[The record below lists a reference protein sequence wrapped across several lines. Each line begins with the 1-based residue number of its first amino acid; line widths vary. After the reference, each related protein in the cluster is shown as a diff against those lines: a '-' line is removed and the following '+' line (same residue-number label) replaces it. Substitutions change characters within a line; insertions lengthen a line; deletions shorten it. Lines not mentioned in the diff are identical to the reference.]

1 VAGSTARR
9 DSFAFASKQ
18 AGRAGLAA
26 CVLILGCESL
36 QNAVAEGDTRTISLH
51 HIHTKEDLTITY
63 KRNGRYDAAALEKI
77 NWHLRDWRKQ
87 QQTSQ
92 DPKVIDILWEVQRE
106 VGATSPIHI
115 VCGYRSPDTNA
126 MLRRRSRGV
135 AQHSQHTLGKA
146 IDFYIPGVPIEKLRN
161 AGLQMQRGGVGYYPS
176 SGVAF
181 VHLDIGSV
189 RHWPRIPEP
198 QMARIMAGARTAVAR
213 ADTAEQPKSFFSKL
227 FGSNEPTE
235 QAPVADPKRN
245 AGAPTFARSPAAT
258 AEPASAKLAASV
270 PVPAAKATVKTTS
283 FQLAS
288 APAPAVDEPASG
300 LTTEALMASSTR
312 RQRGVETASADP
324 SATGAVTRWPLADE
338 QRGKDRVPSELLLAY
353 APQSESEPVKRAAPM
368 GNAAQRAPIPASQVG
383 SSTIIP
389 KQSGSLT
396 RIATPVAAPPEA
408 SRAAPAKVGQAFND
422 PWLRAMMTAP
432 SAQSHM
438 TTSMLGDPDYRTLRP
453 LLQKPVASVVMTFS
467 EDPYLGMQTE
477 RFTGAAIAF
486 VPTVSFT
493 FRTASLR

>member
-1 VAGSTARR
+1 M
-9 DSFAFASKQ
+9 
-18 AGRAGLAA
+18 GLAA

-87 QQTSQ
+87 QQTTQ
-92 DPKVIDILWEVQRE
+92 DPKVIDILWEVHRE
-106 VGATSPIHI
+106 VGATAPIHI

-146 IDFYIPGVPIEKLRN
+146 IDFYIPGVPIERLRN

-181 VHLDIGSV
+181 VHVDIGSV

-198 QMARIMAGARTAVAR
+198 QMARIMSGARTAVAR
-213 ADTAEQPKSFFSKL
+213 ADTAEQPKNFFSKL
-227 FGSNEPTE
+227 FGSNEDT
-235 QAPVADPKRN
+235 Q
-245 AGAPTFARSPAAT
+245 AGAPESKRGETAKPAQAN
-258 AEPASAKLAASV
+258 A
-270 PVPAAKATVKTTS
+270 PVPTAKPAVKTTT

-288 APAPAVDEPASG
+288 APSAPAAPVAPAPVAQEPAPQ
-300 LTTEALMASSTR
+300 LTAESLVASSTR
-312 RQRGVETASADP
+312 RQRGIETASADP
-324 SATGAVTRWPLADE
+324 SATGSVTRWPLAGE
-338 QRGKDRVPSELLLAY
+338 ERGKDRVPSELLLAY
-353 APQSESEPVKRAAPM
+353 APQSESEPVRRAAPM
-368 GNAAQRAPIPASQVG
+368 GNAAQRAPVAPSQLG

-389 KQSGSLT
+389 KQGSLT
-396 RIATPVAAPPEA
+396 RIAAPVAAPPA
-408 SRAAPAKVGQAFND
+408 ARALPPVKVGQRFND
-422 PWLRAMMTAP
+422 PWLRAMIAAP
-432 SAQSHM
+432 SAHSHM
-438 TTSMLGDPDYRTLRP
+438 TTSMLGEPDYRTLRP
-453 LLQKPVASVVMTFS
+453 LMQKPAASVVMTFS

-477 RFTGAAIAF
+477 RFTGPAIAF
-486 VPTVSFT
+486 VPTVSFN

>member
-1 VAGSTARR
+1 M
-9 DSFAFASKQ
+9 
-18 AGRAGLAA
+18 GLAA

-36 QNAVAEGDTRTISLH
+36 QNAIAEGDTRTISLH

-87 QQTSQ
+87 QQTTQ
-92 DPKVIDILWEVQRE
+92 DPKVIDIMWEVHRE

-146 IDFYIPGVPIEKLRN
+146 IDFYIPGVPIENLRN

-181 VHLDIGSV
+181 VHVDVGNV
-189 RHWPRIPEP
+189 RHWPRIPEA
-198 QMARIMAGARTAVAR
+198 QIARIMSGARTAVAR
-213 ADTAEQPKSFFSKL
+213 ADAAEQPKNFFSKL
-227 FGSNEPTE
+227 FGSNENT
-235 QAPVADPKRN
+235 QADASDSTRRETAKPVHANVPM
-245 AGAPTFARSPAAT
+245 PPAK
-258 AEPASAKLAASV
+258 PS
-270 PVPAAKATVKTTS
+270 VKTTS

-288 APAPAVDEPASG
+288 APSASVAQERAPE
-300 LTTEALMASSTR
+300 LTAESLVASSTR

-324 SATGAVTRWPLADE
+324 SATGSVTRWPLAGE
-338 QRGKDRVPSELLLAY
+338 ERGKDRVPSELLLAY
-353 APQSESEPVKRAAPM
+353 APQSEAEPVKRAAPM
-368 GNAAQRAPIPASQVG
+368 GNAAQRAPMAPSQLE

-396 RIATPVAAPPEA
+396 RIAAPVAAPVAA
-408 SRAAPAKVGQAFND
+408 SRAVLPVKAGQRFND
-422 PWLRAMMTAP
+422 PWLRAMIAAP
-432 SAQSHM
+432 SAHSHM
-438 TTSMLGDPDYRTLRP
+438 TTSMLGEPDYRTLRP
-453 LLQKPVASVVMTFS
+453 LMQKPAASVVMTFS
-467 EDPYLGMQTE
+467 ADPYLGMQTE

-486 VPTVSFT
+486 VPTVSFN

>member
-1 VAGSTARR
+1 M
-9 DSFAFASKQ
+9 
-18 AGRAGLAA
+18 GLAA

-87 QQTSQ
+87 QQTTQ
-92 DPKVIDILWEVQRE
+92 DPKVIDILWEVHRE
-106 VGATSPIHI
+106 VGATAPIHI

-146 IDFYIPGVPIEKLRN
+146 IDFYIPGVPIERLRN

-181 VHLDIGSV
+181 VHVDIGSV

-213 ADTAEQPKSFFSKL
+213 ADTAEQPKNFFSKL
-227 FGSNEPTE
+227 FGSSEPAE
-235 QAPVADPKRN
+235 QAPVADAKRS
-245 AGAPTFARSPAAT
+245 AGAPTLARSSGAAG
-258 AEPASAKLAASV
+258 EPATTKLTAANV
-270 PVPAAKATVKTTS
+270 PVPAAKPAVKTTS

-288 APAPAVDEPASG
+288 APAPAAEERAPQ
-300 LTTEALMASSTR
+300 LTAESLVASSTR

-324 SATGAVTRWPLADE
+324 SATGSVTRWPLTGE
-338 QRGKDRVPSELLLAY
+338 ESGKDRVPSELLLAY
-353 APQSESEPVKRAAPM
+353 APQSESEPVRRAAPM
-368 GNAAQRAPIPASQVG
+368 GNAAQRAPVAPSQLG

-389 KQSGSLT
+389 KQGSLT
-396 RIATPVAAPPEA
+396 RIAAPVAAP
-408 SRAAPAKVGQAFND
+408 APARALPPVKIGQRFND
-422 PWLRAMMTAP
+422 PWLRAMIAAP
-432 SAQSHM
+432 SAHSHM
-438 TTSMLGDPDYRTLRP
+438 TTSMLGEPDYRTLRP
-453 LLQKPVASVVMTFS
+453 LMQKPAASVVMTFS

-477 RFTGAAIAF
+477 RFSGPAIAF
-486 VPTVSFT
+486 VPTVSFN

>member
-1 VAGSTARR
+1 M
-9 DSFAFASKQ
+9 
-18 AGRAGLAA
+18 GLAA

-87 QQTSQ
+87 QQTTQ
-92 DPKVIDILWEVQRE
+92 DPKVIDILWEVHRE
-106 VGATSPIHI
+106 VGATAPIHI

-146 IDFYIPGVPIEKLRN
+146 IDFYIPGVPIERLRN

-181 VHLDIGSV
+181 VHVDIGSV

-198 QMARIMAGARTAVAR
+198 QMARIMSGARTAVAR
-213 ADTAEQPKSFFSKL
+213 ADTAEQPKNFFSKL
-227 FGSNEPTE
+227 FGSNEDT
-235 QAPVADPKRN
+235 Q
-245 AGAPTFARSPAAT
+245 AGAPESKRGETAKPAQANAPAPT
-258 AEPASAKLAASV
+258 AKPAV
-270 PVPAAKATVKTTS
+270 RTTT

-288 APAPAVDEPASG
+288 APSAPAAPLAAAPVAQEPAPQ
-300 LTTEALMASSTR
+300 LTAESLVASSTR
-312 RQRGVETASADP
+312 PQRGIETASADP
-324 SATGAVTRWPLADE
+324 SATGSVTRWPLAGE
-338 QRGKDRVPSELLLAY
+338 ERGKDRVPSELLLAY
-353 APQSESEPVKRAAPM
+353 APQSESEPVRRAAPM
-368 GNAAQRAPIPASQVG
+368 GNAAQRAPVAPSQLG

-389 KQSGSLT
+389 KQGSLT
-396 RIATPVAAPPEA
+396 RIAGPVAAPAP
-408 SRAAPAKVGQAFND
+408 SRALPPVKVGQRFND
-422 PWLRAMMTAP
+422 PWLRAMIAAP
-432 SAQSHM
+432 SAHSHM
-438 TTSMLGDPDYRTLRP
+438 TTSMLGEPDYRTLRP
-453 LLQKPVASVVMTFS
+453 LMQKPAASVVMTFS

-477 RFTGAAIAF
+477 RFTGPAIAF
-486 VPTVSFT
+486 VPTVSFN